1 MTQTNYLH
9 AHPATA
15 KLIADGVVAAY
26 VHDLSRRHPR
36 DGAAGRQS
44 ASRGSIGPEPTGR
57 VDPLT
62 S

>member
-26 VHDLSRRHPR
+26 VHDLSRRHP
-36 DGAAGRQS
+36 GREAPAVS
-44 ASRGSIGPEPTGR
+44 PRR
-57 VDPLT
+57 VDPSAPRPLDA
-62 S
+62 SSR